1 MDEGNGDGS
10 DFLKKVCA
18 SIIFS
23 KILRY
28 YCESYDNLN
37 SGFKMFS
44 GSSQGQCH
52 SLLAR
57 FTYEII

>member
-1 MDEGNGDGS
+1 MNEGNGDGS
-10 DFLKKVCA
+10 GKKKACA
-18 SIIFS
+18 CIIFS
-23 KILRY
+23 KKLRY
-28 YCESYDNLN
+28 YCESHGNLN
-37 SGFKMFS
+37 SGFTMFS